1 MGEKMEIINAENI
14 CKEYIIGRKKLQII
28 IDISLKIE
36 KGDFVTV
43 VGPSGSGKSTLL
55 YLLSGM
61 EPITSGELSILGRS
75 VKKISDKEM
84 SKLRQKDIAF
94 IFQFYN
100 LVAEMTVDDNILLSN
115 LIGHSK
121 IDGNRLDEILQ
132 LVGLKEHRTKF
143 PNELSGGQQQRV
155 AIARALYNNPEVIFA
170 DEPTGNLD
178 SQNSKDV
185 MELLKDINEKYNT
198 TIILVTHDEQQ
209 AKYANRLVR
218 IEDGKILKDSKG
230 SE

>member
-1 MGEKMEIINAENI
+1 MGEKMEIINAKNI

-209 AKYANRLVR
+209 AKYANRLLR

>member
-1 MGEKMEIINAENI
+1 MEIINAENI

>member
-1 MGEKMEIINAENI
+1 MEIINAKNI

-209 AKYANRLVR
+209 AKYANRLLR